1 MYPAIEVLKPITD
14 KMARARPLQGRMQQ
28 GMVSFSH
35 KAEWYEDARNEML
48 RFPAGVHD
56 DQVDAMAWMTKMAVG
71 KGAPRKPKAQQL
83 KSWRDKLKLGLGGA
97 AGHMGA

>member
-28 GMVSFSH
+28 GMVSYS
-35 KAEWYEDARNEML
+35 ANGEWYDEARNELL

-56 DQVDAMAWMTKMAVG
+56 DQVDAIAWMTKMAVG
-71 KGAPRKPKAQQL
+71 KAAPRKPRQQQV
-83 KSWRDKLKLGLGGA
+83 KSWRDKLRVGNGGLSAMA
-97 AGHMGA
+97 A